1 MYSIASS
8 SSNHSESPDMS
19 DLFNL
24 GNSKNVIEMDEEDL
38 TNEDMSPKID
48 PIEDLRREGK
58 LREILSQNTSN

>member
-8 SSNHSESPDMS
+8 SSAHSGSPDMS

-24 GNSKNVIEMDEEDL
+24 GNSKNVIEMDDEDL